1 MNPLLIAQLLSGVLG
16 AVATTAAKNDQSS
29 VSSTPTAPAID
40 QSTLIALAAAMRPQ
54 QVVHQ
59 IPKAP
64 ASAGVIGVVVAL
76 GFFATLAAIVAL
88 ALVDKQAAQQAF
100 HVLCV
105 AVGIEGAALLAVVF
119 YWYGS
124 SWGSRSKDAVI
135 AGGGGGETVVPVPV
149 RPSEPVPTEPA
160 PEPVPEP
167 LPEPLPPE
175 LDGIGPSTSG
185 TTSTISDVPANGTPA
200 SIRYNNPGAQY
211 PASAAERFGQIG
223 YGIIGGGHKIARFP
237 HPVNGAA
244 SNFDLL
250 SRSYTGMTFGAAG
263 QKWTGSNGFGIPGYS
278 DSTVLTKEMVA
289 DPATAT
295 PIMKSIAKREAGKA
309 NTLTDT
315 QWQAA
320 HAMFIAGSADAWMA
334 ANVGEKT
341 RRAAGPTGA
350 DVVALARTRIG
361 EKYVNVL
368 VPKDDANWH
377 GPWDCAEFASWLVYQ
392 VAGVLYGCTDDTAN
406 PATADAYTGAWKTDA
421 STKGRMVSVSEAAGT
436 PGAFLLRY
444 PPAPGEMGHIAVSDG
459 QGGTIEAAGSSTG
472 VVAGKVSGRRWDT
485 GVLPPGIDYTTGSHS
500 VAGPSTIY
508 AVGQPNMAAAKIKEI
523 QTALAAHGFTPGEID
538 GEFGTNTA
546 LAAAAFQRAQGLIAD
561 GEVGPDTAK
570 ALGITL

>member
-1 MNPLLIAQLLSGVLG
+1 MNPLLVALIPQLLNGFLS
-16 AVATTAAKNDQSS
+16 AASNATAAKNDQSS
-29 VSSTPTAPAID
+29 GSNTPAAPVID
-40 QSTLIALAAAMRPQ
+40 PSTLIALAAAMRPQ

-59 IPKAP
+59 IPRAP

-76 GFFATLAAIVAL
+76 GFFATLAAIVLL
-88 ALVDKQAAQQAF
+88 ALVDKAAAQQAF

-135 AGGGGGETVVPVPV
+135 AGGGGGETAVPVQV
-149 RPSEPVPTEPA
+149 QPSEPAPTEPA
-160 PEPVPEP
+160 PEPA
-167 LPEPLPPE
+167 PEPLPPE

-185 TTSTISDVPANGTPA
+185 TASTISDVPANGTPA

-289 DPATAT
+289 DQATAV
-295 PIMKSIAKREAGKA
+295 PIMKSIAKREAGK
-309 NTLTDT
+309 TSPLTEA

-320 HAMFIAGSADAWMA
+320 HSMFLLGSADAWLA
-334 ANVGEKT
+334 ANVRGKT
-341 RRAAGPTGA
+341 RRAAEPTGA
-350 DVVALARTRIG
+350 DIVALARTRIG

-392 VAGVLYGCTDDTAN
+392 VSGVLYGCTDDTAN
-406 PATADAYTGAWKTDA
+406 PAEADAYTGAWKTDA
-421 STKGRMVSVSEAAGT
+421 SAKGRMVSVSEAAGT

-508 AVGQPNMAAAKIKEI
+508 AVGQPNMSAAKIKEI
-523 QTALAAHGFTPGEID
+523 QTALAARGFTPGDVD
-538 GEFGTNTA
+538 GEYGTNTA

>member
-1 MNPLLIAQLLSGVLG
+1 MNPLIAQLLSGVLG

-29 VSSTPTAPAID
+29 GSNTPAAPVID
-40 QSTLIALAAAMRPQ
+40 QATLIALAAAMRPQ

-59 IPKAP
+59 IPRAP

-76 GFFATLAAIVAL
+76 GFFATLAAIVLL
-88 ALVDKQAAQQAF
+88 ALVDKAAAQQAF

-124 SWGSRSKDAVI
+124 SWGSRSKDAVV
-135 AGGGGGETVVPVPV
+135 AGGWGGDTVVPAPV
-149 RPSEPVPTEPA
+149 QPPEPAPTEPA
-160 PEPVPEP
+160 PEPAPEP
-167 LPEPLPPE
+167 LP
-175 LDGIGPSTSG
+175 DKPSTADTKKFEGITATVFGGVGDPNDSAYDGHRITDSEFGVALPFRFKGTRPKVQLWKGGKSVIAEIVDVGPWNINDPYWETGHRPQAESG
-185 TTSTISDVPANGTPA
+185 TDKTGRKTNKAGIDLTPA
-200 SIRYNNPGAQY
+200 AARALGIDGKGTVDWAFVGA
-211 PASAAERFGQIG
+211 S
-223 YGIIGGGHKIARFP
+223 
-237 HPVNGAA
+237 
-244 SNFDLL
+244 S
-250 SRSYTGMTFGAAG
+250 
-263 QKWTGSNGFGIPGYS
+263 
-278 DSTVLTKEMVA
+278 
-289 DPATAT
+289 
-295 PIMKSIAKREAGKA
+295 KA
-309 NTLTDT
+309 
-315 QWQAA
+315 
-320 HAMFIAGSADAWMA
+320 M
-334 ANVGEKT
+334 
-341 RRAAGPTGA
+341 PTGA
-350 DVVALARTRIG
+350 DIVALAKTRIG

-392 VAGVLYGCTDDTAN
+392 VSGVLYGCTDDTAN
-406 PATADAYTGAWKTDA
+406 PAKADAYTGAWKTDA

-500 VAGPSTIY
+500 VTGPSTIY
-508 AVGQPNMAAAKIKEI
+508 AVGQPNMAAAKVKEI
-523 QTALAAHGFTPGEID
+523 QTALAAHGFTPGDVD
-538 GEFGTNTA
+538 GEYGTNTA